1 MLWQVEH
8 LGAHA
13 PALSRGE
20 PSVHHRQ
27 ERAGVVQ
34 QVRVR
39 GRGFDGPLAAVLPL
53 PACAETAVAYGDSL
67 GVVQA
72 VQVEDR
78 LVERSPARIV
88 GAGRRTPPQ
97 VAGDPRQAA
106 PRVGTARRRE
116 VGNRQAL
123 DVPALDPSHGDP
135 ERGRGHEEEPRGERR
150 AQDGGQQVGDFTARG
165 REHGAEEGVGE
176 DRIAVHDGGDR
187 PGTAPQELLD
197 DQERRPIRAPLARPF
212 GDGLVE
218 RLQRVHGGERPKVPG
233 GQQRESA
240 KRAGVPAVVPE
251 FKPGEERCVECVET
265 VPQRAMLGR
274 QPIQQRQIAAV
285 SQQRPLQQLRL
296 SPPVGQRQV
305 DDVAGRDL
313 ERVAARAGRRP
324 GNLHGGDR
332 VAARRPTARQQDDR
346 RHVAAREQPVG
357 LVRQVDQRH
366 RRQLFDQ
373 SPRGGRPGFAAAEE
387 LDGAQDQAE
396 PRRVGCEVQ
405 RPEHEIQAFPARRA
419 GGGPVG
425 AAPAR
430 RRGRLAP
437 IAPGRVPYD
446 DVELPRG
453 SPLGQRRLRF
463 RRLVDLPCVADE
475 KRPSDQRFEP
485 QRLRRP
491 RVRIELQGGQIEAEG
506 GDANGRF
513 ADVDAVDLP
522 VQRGADRLAARRA
535 PVRAQSGQP
544 PKCFDQEDSRSARQ
558 IQDGFLAGQAV
569 RNLVQHQR
577 HQRKSRVEDVR
588 SGPRPGRR
596 SVGVGELLVDGA
608 DQLHRDH
615 VELVREQRPLPR
627 HRVHGV
633 EEVGDPAEMFGVRY
647 GGVLR
652 REHVAVE
659 RVPEPVEQP
668 PGGGVVAQDGGKGA
682 VAVLALQALRRD
694 DPPVDEVLREDRPAY
709 QPLGGGA
716 VQPRRDEVPLQGGQI
731 GQQLAIDAGPAIY
744 GGGLPPE
751 PACLHRQPAG
761 EGVELVQGTFDGAE
775 RPEPMFFCVPG
786 RPRPAEAVVQIDTF
800 RGHDPQ
806 QRREPLVPDFTA
818 PRRDPIV
825 GGNVR
830 FVLEVDGDGRIAAP
844 QRVGREL
851 PGPAAAARRVAQKH
865 AVRRLA
871 AGEITGGFQHVLQR
885 GGRHGLD
892 IDGRPLSRTGFGKP
906 SSR

>member
-1 MLWQVEH
+1 M
-8 LGAHA
+8 
-13 PALSRGE
+13 P
-20 PSVHHRQ
+20 
-27 ERAGVVQ
+27 
-34 QVRVR
+34 
-39 GRGFDGPLAAVLPL
+39 
-53 PACAETAVAYGDSL
+53 
-67 GVVQA
+67 
-72 VQVEDR
+72 
-78 LVERSPARIV
+78 
-88 GAGRRTPPQ
+88 
-97 VAGDPRQAA
+97 
-106 PRVGTARRRE
+106 
-116 VGNRQAL
+116 
-123 DVPALDPSHGDP
+123 
-135 ERGRGHEEEPRGERR
+135 
-150 AQDGGQQVGDFTARG
+150 
-165 REHGAEEGVGE
+165 
-176 DRIAVHDGGDR
+176 
-187 PGTAPQELLD
+187 
-197 DQERRPIRAPLARPF
+197 
-212 GDGLVE
+212 
-218 RLQRVHGGERPKVPG
+218 
-233 GQQRESA
+233 
-240 KRAGVPAVVPE
+240 
-251 FKPGEERCVECVET
+251 
-265 VPQRAMLGR
+265 GR

-313 ERVAARAGRRP
+313 ERVAARAARRP

-332 VAARRPTARQQDDR
+332 VAARRPTSRQQDDR
-346 RHVAAREQPVG
+346 RHAAAREQPVG

-366 RRQLFDQ
+366 RRQLFDEP
-373 SPRGGRPGFAAAEE
+373 PRRGCPGSAAAEE

-419 GGGPVG
+419 GVGPVG

-437 IAPGRVPYD
+437 IAPGRVPHD

-453 SPLGQRRLRF
+453 SPLGQCRLRF
-463 RRLVDLPCVADE
+463 RRLVDLPRVADE
-475 KRPSDQRFEP
+475 KRPSDQRLEP

-506 GDANGRF
+506 GDANRRF

-522 VQRGADRLAARRA
+522 VQRGADRLAARL
-535 PVRAQSGQP
+535 VSVGAQVDQP
-544 PKCFDQEDSRSARQ
+544 AQCFDQEDSRPARQ

-569 RNLVQHQR
+569 RDLVQHQR
-577 HQRKSRVEDVR
+577 HQRQPRVEDVR
-588 SGPRPGRR
+588 SGSRPGRR

-615 VELVREQRPLPR
+615 VELVREQRPLSR

-633 EEVGDPAEMFGVRY
+633 EEVGDPAEMFGIRH
-647 GGVLR
+647 GGALR

-668 PGGGVVAQDGGKGA
+668 LGGGVVAQDGGKGA

-694 DPPVDEVLREDRPAY
+694 DPPVDEVPREDRPAD

-716 VQPRRDEVPLQGGQI
+716 VQPGGDEVPLQGGQI
-731 GQQLAIDAGPAIY
+731 GKQLAIDAGPAIH
-744 GGGLPPE
+744 GGAGLPPE
-751 PACLHRQPAG
+751 PARLHGQPAG
-761 EGVELVQGTFDGAE
+761 EGVELVQGMLDGTE
-775 RPEPMFFCVPG
+775 RPEPMGGGVPG
-786 RPRPAEAVVQIDTF
+786 RPRPAEAVVQIDPL

-806 QRREPLVPDFTA
+806 QRREPQVPDFAA

-851 PGPAAAARRVAQKH
+851 PGPAAAARLVAQKH
-865 AVRRLA
+865 AVRRFA
-871 AGEITGGFQHVLQR
+871 AGEIAGGFQHVLQH

-892 IDGRPLSRTGFGKP
+892 VRPSPVIADRVQEALARVTARRAARRRSSVSSPPRSAPAPAAGRTGARWRGP
-906 SSR
+906 GSGSPRRAPP